1 MINFELIRSSA
12 SPFSSCVL
20 LVKQKYGSWH
30 FCTTYRAFNVVT
42 IKDRFLIPTVDDM
55 LDEFYRATYFTKRD
69 LSVRY
74 HQVRVHF
81 T

>member
-12 SPFSSCVL
+12 SPFLSRVL

-42 IKDRFLIPTVDDM
+42 IKDRFLFLQLMTCLMSSIELLISLNVT
-55 LDEFYRATYFTKRD
+55 YR
-69 LSVRY
+69 
-74 HQVRVHF
+74 
-81 T
+81 